1 MDLAPSKSLML
12 YDHMVI
18 AASLLECPFSA
29 DGQGVLTGHLQG
41 GGVLVSRVK
50 GQCLKVLSL
59 KKRKKSHHTCF
70 LKAVSA
76 LKRPVFSFEL
86 GRKNQ

>member
-1 MDLAPSKSLML
+1 MDLVPSKSLML

-59 KKRKKSHHTCF
+59 KKKK
-70 LKAVSA
+70 KEVSPY
-76 LKRPVFSFEL
+76 LLFKGSFSF
-86 GRKNQ
+86 